1 MLNHLNKKNPDF
13 QIRSLDDPLFKS
25 FGKVL
30 NIQDFSSLI
39 HYMKSYTVM
48 PDSANNYIAHDAD
61 FEKSI
66 SNQDVFHDVFG
77 DMPLQF
83 GYVNGFNSKLNALEY
98 HKSSEI
104 NVAITPLV
112 LMLGLQKDII
122 NQTYDYKNVAVF
134 YIPENTAIEIYPSV
148 LHFSPFRV
156 QDQGF
161 KCAVIL
167 PYGTNMNFVK
177 PKLSNHEENLYLFK
191 TNKWLFAHQENQ
203 RMIQL
208 GAYQGL
214 IGSNYEILY

>member
-1 MLNHLNKKNPDF
+1 
-13 QIRSLDDPLFKS
+13 
-25 FGKVL
+25 
-30 NIQDFSSLI
+30 
-39 HYMKSYTVM
+39 MKSSTEM
-48 PDSANNYIAHDAD
+48 PDSANIYIAHDSD

-66 SNQDVFHDVFG
+66 SNKDVFHDVFA

-83 GYVNGFNSKLNALEY
+83 GYVNGFNNKLNALEY

-112 LMLGLQKDII
+112 LMLGLQKDIF
-122 NQTYDYKNVAVF
+122 NQTYDSKNVAVF

-191 TNKWLFAHQENQ
+191 TNKWLLLRLEGNA
-203 RMIQL
+203 
-208 GAYQGL
+208 GY
-214 IGSNYEILY
+214 S